1 MSFLVFACLWRL
13 AKCFAIRPFDRDVY
27 ATVPAM
33 KTKGFKTNGFTF
45 VEVIVATTL
54 VIILTSMA
62 TSTIYNV
69 VHTLI
74 DIKSQYL
81 SIQYIVA
88 VRTAVAQAKMNY
100 ATDLAIQLAAELAA
114 SPTSAPGS
122 IPEAQ
127 QEITRWNNWASQ
139 HDDFHLIDRLI
150 NPDPNLPNLP
160 LNPRTPGNRSYLPP
174 YNTVKVMTFYNNG
187 NPVYS
192 TFTTAITDMDSLL
205 KAFVLTNNGKPDG
218 DIIATISVGPM
229 LDLTTGTRPTL
240 PTVDWKSGTLPEI
253 QL

>member
-1 MSFLVFACLWRL
+1 
-13 AKCFAIRPFDRDVY
+13 
-27 ATVPAM
+27 M

-74 DIKSQYL
+74 DIKSQYQ
-81 SIQYIVA
+81 SIQYIIA
-88 VRTAVAQAKMNY
+88 LRTAVAQAKMNY
-100 ATDLAIQLAAELAA
+100 ATDLALQL
-114 SPTSAPGS
+114 SNPTYQQV
-122 IPEAQ
+122 AQ
-127 QEITRWNNWASQ
+127 NEITQWNSLASQ
-139 HDDFHLIDRLI
+139 HNDAQLIYTLI
-150 NPDPNLPNLP
+150 NPNRTLPIP
-160 LNPRTPGNRSYLPP
+160 LNPLTSGSRSYLPP
-174 YNTVKVMTFYNNG
+174 YNTVKVVTFYNNG

-192 TFTTAITDMDSLL
+192 TFTTAITDINSLL
-205 KAFVLTNNGKPDG
+205 QAFVLTDNGKPDG
-218 DIIATISVGPM
+218 NIIATISVGPM

-240 PTVDWKSGTLPEI
+240 PIVDWKSGTLPEI